1 MGIPRVD
8 RSEEWFGS
16 YPVEERLCVAG
27 NSPPLADLDIP
38 VIIDNVKDLTSG
50 IEVAKR
56 DFFNSQPVKR
66 RQSLLT
72 TSARFS
78 TTGRTKKF
86 ARSFKH
92 RDRNKQGL

>member
-38 VIIDNVKDLTSG
+38 VIIDNVKDLTFG
-50 IEVAKR
+50 IEAIFQLAAGHKT
-56 DFFNSQPVKR
+56 PK
-66 RQSLLT
+66 LT

-78 TTGRTKKF
+78 TTGQTKKF
-86 ARSFKH
+86 ARSFQTL
-92 RDRNKQGL
+92 RPQ